1 MPELVAEQGGQPEQ
15 TPVIH
20 LVDDDDDL
28 RHALKQ
34 GLELEG
40 FEVVDF
46 AGADHCLSQLN
57 QSTYGVLVSDILM
70 PGLNGLDF
78 LKAVMEIDSALPVI
92 LITGHGSVPLA
103 VEAIQ
108 AGAYD
113 FLEKPFSVQR
123 LEDIINRA
131 VEKRRLVLE
140 NRSLR
145 GLLEGDQLFQRIV
158 GRSPAIVAL
167 RDQIEAVQDADV
179 DVLIVGETGSGKEVV
194 ARALHDFSHRC
205 RAPFVAIN
213 CAALPADIIESELF
227 GHESG
232 AFTGAT
238 KRRIGKLEYAQGGC
252 VFLDEIESMPLDLQ
266 AKILRAVEERSI
278 ERLGSNATIALDVR
292 FIGAT
297 KTDLEEL
304 SNQGNFRLDLV
315 YRLNVMTIE
324 IPPLRERTEDIP
336 LLFFHLARN
345 ARAKYRR
352 EIPEFT
358 PELEAQLIHHH
369 WPGNVRELRN
379 FAERFVLGLW
389 QGFTDPGASQL
400 QSGDLASRLAA
411 FERSVIEQ
419 VLRKHH
425 GSMKRTY
432 EELGLSRK
440 GLYDKIKRLNI
451 VGTGAE

>member
-1 MPELVAEQGGQPEQ
+1 MSELGSEKALVADQNPH
-15 TPVIH
+15 IF
-20 LVDDDDDL
+20 LIDDDDDL

-40 FEVVDF
+40 FEVSDYE
-46 AGADHCLSQLN
+46 AAERCLSQIN
-57 QSTYGVLVSDILM
+57 QSTYGVVVSDILM
-70 PGLNGLDF
+70 PGLSGLEF
-78 LKAVMEIDSALPVI
+78 LKTIMELDTALPVI
-92 LITGHGSVPLA
+92 LMTGHGSVPLA

-113 FLEKPFSVQR
+113 FLEKPFPVQR
-123 LEDIINRA
+123 LDEIIKRA
-131 VEKRRLVLE
+131 LEKRRLVLE

-145 GLLEGDQLFQRIV
+145 EMLEGDQLSQRFV
-158 GRSPAIVAL
+158 GRSPGIVAL
-167 RDQIEAVQDADV
+167 RDKIEAVQDATI
-179 DVLIVGETGSGKEVV
+179 DVLVTGETGSGKEVV
-194 ARALHDFSHRC
+194 ARALHDFSSRRH
-205 RAPFVAIN
+205 APFVAIN

-266 AKILRAVEERSI
+266 AKILRAIEERCI
-278 ERLGSNATIALDVR
+278 ERLGSNQTIPLDIR

-297 KTDLEEL
+297 KSDLVEL
-304 SNQGNFRLDLV
+304 SNRGEFRLDLV
-315 YRLNVMTIE
+315 YRLNVMTLE

-358 PELEAQLIHHH
+358 PELEHQLLQHD

-379 FAERFVLGLW
+379 YAERFVLGLW
-389 QGFTDPGASQL
+389 EGFPAGNENQL
-400 QSGDLASRLAA
+400 QSGDLSSRMAA
-411 FERSVIEQ
+411 FERTVIEQ
-419 VLRKHH
+419 VLTKHR
-425 GSMKRTY
+425 GSMKHTY

-440 GLYDKIKRLNI
+440 GLYDKLKRLQVN
-451 VGTGAE
+451 GAKFE